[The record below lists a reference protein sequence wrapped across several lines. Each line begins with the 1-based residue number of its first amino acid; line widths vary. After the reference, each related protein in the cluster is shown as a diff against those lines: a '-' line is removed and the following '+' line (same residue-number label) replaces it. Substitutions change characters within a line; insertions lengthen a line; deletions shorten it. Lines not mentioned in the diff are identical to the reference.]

1 MFWNENRFTEM
12 KCGMMEEHGW
22 RNGHEEKPNE
32 KLRTRQDRS
41 LRSRFVQFTEGAAQ
55 GGARTCRSA
64 TDSMHCRL

>member
-32 KLRTRQDRS
+32 KLRNALPFVMERQVPS
-41 LRSRFVQFTEGAAQ
+41 IYSVQQLWMSRFRKAQ
-55 GGARTCRSA
+55 YN
-64 TDSMHCRL
+64 H